1 MRATPRLRARL
12 GALALLAALTAGCS
26 ASPEEAR
33 GTNAPKASQTR
44 LVDRSLT
51 LRFPRGTTRLSPSE
65 VDRLAGFLREVEL
78 RRGELVVLGN
88 GDDRGPLG
96 GARRTQ
102 VAEQIRNAG
111 AVPVQGVSPPRG
123 AEGAAIDPDTVI
135 VSVPRHEVVPPACPD
150 WSDAPDRVTNLPSSN
165 FGCATATNLG
175 LMVADP
181 RDLVSGRV
189 PGAADAAV
197 AARSVQAYRRGKPS
211 GPEGPSPATLLP
223 ASAAGASPSG
233 GNAL

>member
-1 MRATPRLRARL
+1 MRATPGLRARL
-12 GALALLAALTAGCS
+12 GVMALLAALAAGCS

-33 GTNAPKASQTR
+33 GTNAPKAAQTR
-44 LVDRSLT
+44 LLDRSLT

-78 RRGELVVLGN
+78 RPGELVVLGN
-88 GDDRGPLG
+88 GDDRDPLG

-111 AVPVQGVSPPRG
+111 AVPVQGATPPRG
-123 AEGAAIDPDTVI
+123 AEAAANDPDTVV
-135 VSVPRHEVVPPACPD
+135 VSVPRREVVPPACPD
-150 WSDAPDRVTNLPSSN
+150 WSDAPARVTNLPSSN
-165 FGCATATNLG
+165 FGCATASNLG

-197 AARSVQAYRRGKPS
+197 AARSVQAYRQGKPS
-211 GPEGPSPATLLP
+211 RPEGPSPATLRP
-223 ASAAGASPSG
+223 AATSGASPSG
-233 GNAL
+233 GNAP